1 MKLILIAFLLLPG
14 FAVRAQD
21 SDVTD
26 VMAKETC
33 ACVNQKT
40 NGVIDDVEKVT
51 EELGICIMNSYFS
64 HEAEASKKFG
74 ITEFNEESGEII
86 GQQVGM
92 KMLKHCPELIIKI
105 GAASND
111 GETADAEESEN
122 IEIKGKIQSVEEGD
136 FISFK
141 IKDASN
147 NVHKIVWLTKFENS
161 EQYEKNPKIL
171 IGKTVTVSVYE
182 LDFFIAKTKS
192 YAPVKQILSLSID

>member
-1 MKLILIAFLLLPG
+1 MRKVAKLLVSRL
-14 FAVRAQD
+14 
-21 SDVTD
+21 
-26 VMAKETC
+26 
-33 ACVNQKT
+33 
-40 NGVIDDVEKVT
+40 
-51 EELGICIMNSYFS
+51 
-64 HEAEASKKFG
+64 
-74 ITEFNEESGEII
+74 
-86 GQQVGM
+86 
-92 KMLKHCPELIIKI
+92 
-105 GAASND
+105 AASND

>member
-1 MKLILIAFLLLPG
+1 
-14 FAVRAQD
+14 
-21 SDVTD
+21 
-26 VMAKETC
+26 
-33 ACVNQKT
+33 
-40 NGVIDDVEKVT
+40 
-51 EELGICIMNSYFS
+51 MNSYFS
-64 HEAEASKKFG
+64 HEADASKKFG

-111 GETADAEESEN
+111 EETAVAEESEN

-136 FISFK
+136 FVSFK

-147 NVHKIVWLTKFENS
+147 NIHRIVWLTKFENS

-192 YAPVKQILSLSID
+192 YAPVKQILSID